1 MRKWWAP
8 RWQACSKDVL

>member
-1 MRKWWAP
+1 MRKWWAL